1 MGLFGWLTKKS
12 DGGGDG
18 EARAWRDAW
27 TAAVTSLDP
36 AAIGPLEAAL
46 RRTPPFADD
55 LEIEEEM
62 LDALRHLV
70 ALAVELQAGRLP
82 TVETSHRVVGADR
95 CHFSAPV
102 SMPDD
107 PAQPTGRLLLTSARA
122 VFAGG
127 ARTPA
132 LAWHATR
139 EVIQSG
145 RDLLFV
151 YRHAQGDDGHRFRC
165 NSFTDALCG
174 AAIARHLMQ
183 SRRSAGPDTGQR
195 EGGRL

>member
-1 MGLFGWLTKKS
+1 
-12 DGGGDG
+12 
-18 EARAWRDAW
+18 
-27 TAAVTSLDP
+27 
-36 AAIGPLEAAL
+36 LEMAL
-46 RRTPPFADD
+46 RATPPFADD

-62 LDALRHLV
+62 LEALKHLLELERELRALRLPLV
-70 ALAVELQAGRLP
+70 A
-82 TVETSHRVVGADR
+82 TSHRVVGSDR

-107 PAQPTGRLLLTSARA
+107 PAQPTGRLLLTSTRA

-145 RDLLFV
+145 RDLLLVF
-151 YRHAQGDDGHRFRC
+151 RNGPGDDGHRFR
-165 NSFTDALCG
+165 
-174 AAIARHLMQ
+174 
-183 SRRSAGPDTGQR
+183 
-195 EGGRL
+195 